1 MLSENKDMLF
11 LLQFVSANIIY
22 LLQSVLILF
31 GTKMK
36 VMGRAIVHMDLDTFF
51 VSCERLTDSRL
62 NGIPLII
69 GGGERGVVAS
79 CSYEARTFGVRSAM
93 PIKMALRLCPQAKV
107 MKGDMELYSRLSH
120 AVTEVIEEK
129 APVVEK
135 ASIDEFYLDITGM
148 DKFYG
153 SYTWTNE
160 LAQSITKETGLPISF
175 ALSVNKTVSKIATGE
190 GKPKGN
196 LEIPEDMV
204 RPFLN
209 PLSIKKIPMVGDVTF
224 QLLSRIGVRNI
235 QTLSEM
241 PAEVLQQM
249 IGKNGIELWKKANGI
264 DNNPVEPYTERKSI
278 STEHTFSQD
287 TIDLGELKN
296 VLQGMVEKLAFQLRS
311 EEWLTSTV
319 VVKIRYANFDTET
332 KQCKVQYTSADHILI
347 KNVTELFNKLFQ
359 RRMRLRLIGIR
370 FSGLV
375 RGTYQINMFDDTEEM
390 LSLYQAMDRMKTRY
404 GFDAVMRGGGAILK
418 PNNKAEILKRKK

>member
-1 MLSENKDMLF
+1 
-11 LLQFVSANIIY
+11 
-22 LLQSVLILF
+22 
-31 GTKMK
+31 
-36 VMGRAIVHMDLDTFF
+36 MGRAIVHMDLDTFF
-51 VSCERLTDSRL
+51 VSCERLTNSGL

-107 MKGDMELYSRLSH
+107 MKGDMELYSKLSH

-129 APVVEK
+129 APVMEK

-160 LAQSITKETGLPISF
+160 LAQSVTKETGLPISF
-175 ALSVNKTVSKIATGE
+175 SLSVNKTVSKIATGE

-196 LEIPEDMV
+196 LEIPEHMV
-204 RPFLN
+204 KPFLN
-209 PLSIKKIPMVGDVTF
+209 PLSIKKIPMVGDATF

-235 QTLSEM
+235 KTLSEM

-264 DNNPVEPYTERKSI
+264 DNAPVEPYTERKSI

-287 TIDLGELKN
+287 TIDIEKLKR

-311 EEWLTSTV
+311 EGWLTSTV
-319 VVKIRYANFDTET
+319 VIKIRYANFDTET
-332 KQCKVQYTSADHILI
+332 KQCRVQYTSADHILI
-347 KNVTELFNKLFQ
+347 KNVTDLFDKLYQ

-375 RGTYQINMFDDTEEM
+375 RGTYQINMFEDTEEM
-390 LSLYQAMDRMKTRY
+390 LSLYQAMDKMKTRY
-404 GFDAVMRGGGAILK
+404 GFDAVMRGGGATLK
-418 PNNKAEILKRKK
+418 PNNKDEILKRKK